1 MKWQLAAIIWDFVE
15 ALQRS
20 VYKPEVELC
29 TSDLIGRILIYQ
41 TVCVC
46 VFAFS
51 GMFIDGGIKGLE
63 RTDT

>member
-1 MKWQLAAIIWDFVE
+1 ME